1 VSTQA
6 SRSHAAEEAAA
17 AGAALDVAV
26 LVAEGLTNRE
36 IGVRLHLSEKTIVT
50 HLTSVFRKL
59 GARSRAQVAA
69 AVAGAGEWRD

>member
-1 VSTQA
+1 
-6 SRSHAAEEAAA
+6 
-17 AGAALDVAV
+17 V